1 MDDDSPGIQ
10 GSCESTRVDGISRI
24 DMPTLARS
32 THTAHTGCLSPVS
45 AIRKLFPL
53 LSSSSS
59 PSHAMEARDTRARI
73 AANPRPR
80 PKLRIPSDPASQPSP
95 LEAASQRSHTLTTF
109 PRSRFHRRSCVLF
122 FLSCFHSFSPVLSV
136 CVIVLPLRPH
146 GIHGGKD
153 SIVLLYCCTDWSADV
168 RLVGE
173 RTFSKSSRPYLD
185 SRWNGSDGCENTRAR
200 SITPLDGGRSA
211 NRSRIT

>member
-109 PRSRFHRRSCVLF
+109 PRSRFHRRSCILL

-136 CVIVLPLRPH
+136 CVIVLPLVDLSPTTRDPWR
-146 GIHGGKD
+146 KR
-153 SIVLLYCCTDWSADV
+153 LYCTV
-168 RLVGE
+168 VQVG
-173 RTFSKSSRPYLD
+173 THMQQPPRPYID
-185 SRWNGSDGCENTRAR
+185 SRWRGCDVYENTRAG
-200 SITPLDGGRSA
+200 SFTPLDSERQA
-211 NRSRIT
+211 NESGII